1 MKKKII
7 GAIVLCTLAV
17 IATIGMN
24 LNSNTQNSKLDLVLE
39 NVEAAA
45 CSLLETDSDGKE
57 VWCNCKDK
65 TEVCGTKGYMTIY
78 GVKETR

>member
-1 MKKKII
+1 MKKQII
-7 GAIVLCTLAV
+7 GIITLCTLAV

-45 CSLLETDSDGKE
+45 CTLLETDSNGRQI
-57 VWCNCKDK
+57 WCNCQDK
-65 TEVCGTKGYMTIY
+65 TKVCGMKRYMTIY
-78 GVKETR
+78 GTKETR